1 MMSIQVRKVNDN
13 LWEIPAEGG
22 MRVPG
27 RIYANEDFMTEI
39 RKDDSLKQVCNVA
52 HLPGIVKYSLAMPD
66 IHLGYGF
73 PIGGVCAT
81 DPEDGGVISPGGVG
95 YDINCGVRLARTNL
109 TEADVCDRL
118 HDLVRNIFHTVPSG
132 VGSHSSLRRLSEEEL
147 KTVLKKG
154 ARWAVEHGMGTKE
167 DLEHTEEYGCLASA
181 DPDAVSADALARGR
195 DQVGTLGSGNHFL
208 ELDIVD
214 EIFDED
220 AADALGL
227 DAGTMCVFIHSGS
240 RGLGHQVC
248 QDSLRAMQ
256 SAMRKYR
263 IELPDMQLA
272 CVPVQSPEGQAYL
285 GAMAAAANFA
295 WANRQTMMHLAERAI
310 LEFLNISPRD
320 LGWRLVYD
328 VCHNIAKFEKHDVQ
342 GKTKELCVHRKGATR
357 AFPPGHDQLPQ
368 AYRRLGQP
376 VLIPGDMGNASYV
389 LIGTDRAMSET
400 FGSSCHGAGRVQS
413 RKKAME
419 AARGRNII
427 HEMKRKGITVMATGM
442 RTVAEEMPEAYKN
455 VHAVVEIMHA
465 AGISRK
471 VARLRPI
478 GVVKG

>member
-1 MMSIQVRKVNDN
+1 MDVHIRKVYDY
-13 LWEIPAEGG
+13 LWEIPREGG

-27 RIYANEDFMTEI
+27 RIYANEDFIAEI

-81 DPEDGGVISPGGVG
+81 DPEEGGVVSPGGVG

-118 HDLVRNIFHTVPSG
+118 HDLVRHIFHTVPSG
-132 VGSHSSLRRLSEEEL
+132 VGSHSALHRLSEEEL
-147 KTVLKKG
+147 KLCLKNG
-154 ARWAVEHGMGTKE
+154 ARWAVHHGMGTQD
-167 DLEHTEEYGCLASA
+167 DLEHTEEYGCLAGA
-181 DPDAVSADALARGR
+181 DPEALSEDALARGR

-214 EIFDED
+214 EIFDDE
-220 AADALGL
+220 AADAMGL
-227 DAGTMCVFIHSGS
+227 NAGIVCVFIHSGS

-248 QDSLRAMQ
+248 QDSLRTMQ

-272 CVPVQSPEGQAYL
+272 CVPVKSPEGQEYL

-295 WANRQTMMHLAERAI
+295 WANRQSMMHLTERAI
-310 LEFLNISPRD
+310 LEFLNISPKD

-328 VCHNIAKFEKHDVQ
+328 VCHNIAKFEKHVID
-342 GKTKELCVHRKGATR
+342 GKPMELCVHRKGATR
-357 AFPPGHDQLPQ
+357 AFPPGHEQLPKS
-368 AYRRLGQP
+368 YRQLGQP

-389 LIGTDRAMSET
+389 LIGTDQAMQET

-455 VHAVVEIMHA
+455 VHAVVNIMHA

>member
-1 MMSIQVRKVNDN
+1 MSIQVRKVHDY
-13 LWEIPAEGG
+13 LWEIQREGG

-27 RIYANEDFMTEI
+27 RIYANEDFIAEI
-39 RKDDSLKQVCNVA
+39 RKDDSLRQVCNVA

-81 DPEDGGVISPGGVG
+81 DPKNEGVISPGGVG

-109 TEADVCDRL
+109 READITGRL
-118 HDLVRNIFHTVPSG
+118 HDLVRHLFYSVPSG
-132 VGSHSSLRRLSEEEL
+132 VGSHSALPKLSEHDL
-147 KTVLKKG
+147 KAVLKKG
-154 ARWAVEHGMGTKE
+154 ARWVVDQGMGTQE
-167 DLEHTEEYGCLASA
+167 DLQHTEEYGCLTGA
-181 DPDAVSADALARGR
+181 DPDAVSPDALARGR

-208 ELDIVD
+208 ELDVVE
-214 EIFDED
+214 EIFDEE
-220 AADALGL
+220 AAEALGL
-227 DAGTMCVFIHSGS
+227 QAGIVCVFIHSGS

-248 QDSLRAMQ
+248 QDSLRTMQ
-256 SAMRKYR
+256 TAMRKYG
-263 IELPDMQLA
+263 ITIPDQQLA
-272 CVPVQSPEGQAYL
+272 CAPVESPEGETYL
-285 GAMAAAANFA
+285 AGMAAAANFA
-295 WANRQTMMHLAERAI
+295 WANRQTMMHLAQTAI
-310 LEFLNISPRD
+310 QEFLSISPRE
-320 LGWRLVYD
+320 LGWQLVYD
-328 VCHNIAKFEKHDVQ
+328 VCHNIAKFERHTVD
-342 GKTKELCVHRKGATR
+342 GKVTELCVHRKGATR
-357 AFPPGHDQLPQ
+357 AFPPGHEQLPE
-368 AYRRLGQP
+368 AYRSLGQP

-389 LIGTDRAMSET
+389 LIGTRQAMSET

-427 HEMKRKGITVMATGM
+427 HEMKRKGIVVMATGM

-455 VHAVVEIMHA
+455 VHAVVDVIHL